1 MKAHFERFRVDGRT
15 PLILE
20 IKPKTHAGLDLLRD
34 RPLTEIVQA
43 YESVAPLGI
52 SVVTGR
58 WFGGDLELF
67 ADVRDLTELP
77 LLRKDFIVSKRDLQI
92 SANYGAS
99 AVLLTADLISI
110 SQLNRLA
117 ELALELDM
125 TPFVEVVDL
134 EQAKKL
140 ENQRNIIV
148 AVNNKNIQEREANG
162 PGIQRSL
169 GMISALRQQ
178 LPSGASV
185 VSASGVATNTEA
197 VTLLDAGFDALLVGT
212 SILQQADL
220 HSAIQSFAN
229 FQGNPLLATSA

>member
-1 MKAHFERFRVDGRT
+1 MKVHFESLQADSRT

-20 IKPKTHAGLDLLRD
+20 IKPKTHSGLDLLRD
-34 RPLTEIVQA
+34 RSLTEIVRA
-43 YESVAPLGI
+43 YEGVAPLGI

-58 WFGGDLELF
+58 WFGGDLKLF
-67 ADVRDLTELP
+67 AEVRDLTDLP
-77 LLRKDFIVSKRDLQI
+77 LLRKDFIVSKRDLHI

-99 AVLLTADLISI
+99 AVLLTADLISV

-117 ELALELDM
+117 ELALELEM

-134 EQAKKL
+134 EQVKKL
-140 ENQRNIIV
+140 ENQSNLII
-148 AVNNKNIQEREANG
+148 AVNNNNIQEREANG

-178 LPSGASV
+178 LPPSASV
-185 VSASGVATNTEA
+185 VSASGVANNTEA
-197 VTLLDAGFDALLVGT
+197 VTLLDAGFDGLLVGT

-229 FQGNPLLATSA
+229 FQGNQPLATSA